1 MDKLKPIIDHH
12 FWIIL
17 GLVLI
22 LPLIGWWPAVG
33 QFNAEREKKIKDI
46 DGAFQQVPKSA
57 QPNQSWSEGVNKI
70 AEVVEEKNQQEQYE
84 LWRRQQKMMT
94 WPNRINRDLRPTS
107 YFGDIPSKAR
117 VIYRNGYNID
127 VTSVWKQIDAFDPVT
142 GKGTVIFPE
151 SLVPKEVFGDLPP
164 TTTEIWEAQEDLWL
178 LESLFKSI
186 RRANSDASIITD
198 SLVRSITTIMLVGGP
213 GDYPDAEP
221 SGDSGMGPEGDYN
234 MEEMYTEMD
243 LEGNPL
249 NNNQTMNVGAS
260 SVTFDPAEEFG
271 DEQGRY
277 IDYKEGTVFKK
288 RGFYLEAIIEHQ
300 RLPEFLVQLSNG
312 DWPVTINR
320 VQIAQAGASST
331 LLGATNYEDG
341 PESGGNP
348 FAGNPMP
355 NTDEF
360 NYSAGDPGGAGAVG
374 LTGGTPENQL
384 LAKAAVTGPSLAKV
398 AICGTIYI
406 YNPVEPVETKSETST
421 VPAAVPT
428 ATPEEPIGT
437 PESIT
442 TEPADELKPADA
454 DDVMIEKPDDLEIPE
469 SPDSIELPETPL
481 DDSTTATPAAKPVAN
496 PDELEPLPLE

>member
-33 QFNAEREKKIKDI
+33 QFNTQRETKISEI
-46 DGAFQQVPKSA
+46 DGAFQKVPKTP

-70 AEVVEEKNQQEQYE
+70 AEVVEEKNQQEKYE
-84 LWRRQQKMMT
+84 LWRRQEKMMT

-107 YFGDIPSKAR
+107 YLGDIPSKAR

-127 VTSVWKQIDAFDPVT
+127 VTSVWKQIDPFDPMT

-164 TTTEIWEAQEDLWL
+164 TTVEIWEAQEDLWL

-186 RRANSDASIITD
+186 RRANSDASIVTD
-198 SLVRSITTIMLVGGP
+198 SLVRSITNIRLVGGP

-221 SGDSGMGPEGDYN
+221 SGDTGSGMDDEYAMEDMYSEMGPD
-234 MEEMYTEMD
+234 
-243 LEGNPL
+243 GNPL
-249 NNNQTMNVGAS
+249 NSNRTMNLSAS
-260 SVTFDPAEEFG
+260 SVSFDPSEEFG

-300 RLPEFLVQLSNG
+300 RLPELLVHLSNG
-312 DWPVTINR
+312 DWPVTISR

-331 LLGATNYEDG
+331 LLGGNNYEED
-341 PESGGNP
+341 PTYTGNP
-348 FAGNPMP
+348 FAASPMSRG
-355 NTDEF
+355 EEY
-360 NYSAGDPGGAGAVG
+360 NYADGGETGATG
-374 LTGGTPENQL
+374 LTGGTPENML
-384 LAKAAVTGPSLAKV
+384 LAKAATTGPSLAKV
-398 AICGTIYI
+398 AICGIIHI
-406 YNPVEPVETKSETST
+406 YNPVEPVETKTETT
-421 VPAAVPT
+421 T
-428 ATPEEPIGT
+428 APVETPEVTPEESVGT
-437 PESIT
+437 PEPTT
-442 TEPADELKPADA
+442 TEPADDLMPA
-454 DDVMIEKPDDLEIPE
+454 DDVTGEQADDLEIPE
-469 SPDSIELPETPL
+469 TPDTAELPET
-481 DDSTTATPAAKPVAN
+481 TAEDVTPVKPATDVE
-496 PDELEPLPLE
+496 ELEPLPLD